1 VKPFNALFFCASLFI
16 SASAA
21 HADIITE
28 TIKGTASGT
37 DSAGFF
43 GSPGA
48 ILSQSFVE
56 TFVFDSSLGKFNGD
70 PTELDNGAISAS
82 LTINGITKTVGP
94 GIGSIIR
101 VEHTPGESIRVY
113 TVSQVTLSEGNEID
127 TFLASRPDD
136 PDFPLPASVLTPF
149 EIKGGTGQFTI
160 GGDNIELDNNTIQ
173 LAVAAVPEPSTWAMM
188 ILGFFGVSFMA
199 YRRKRQSEIAIG

>member
-28 TIKGTASGT
+28 TIKGTASGA

-43 GSPGA
+43 GSPGT
-48 ILSQSFVE
+48 ILPQSFVE
-56 TFVFDSSLGKFNGD
+56 TFVFDSSLGTFNGD
-70 PTELDNGAISAS
+70 PTELDDGAISAS

-101 VEHTPGESIRVY
+101 VQHTPGDSIRVY

-127 TFLASRPDD
+127 TFLASRSDD

-149 EIKGGTGQFTI
+149 EITGGTGQFTI
-160 GGDNIELDNNTIQ
+160 GGDDIKLDNNTIQ

-188 ILGFFGVSFMA
+188 ILGFVGVGAMT
-199 YRRKRQSEIAIG
+199 YRRRMSAVLAV

>member
-1 VKPFNALFFCASLFI
+1 MKPFNALFFCASLFI
-16 SASAA
+16 GASVA

-43 GSPGA
+43 GLPGA
-48 ILSQSFVE
+48 ISSQSFVE
-56 TFVFDSSLGKFNGD
+56 TFVFDSSLGTFNGG

-82 LTINGITKTVGP
+82 LTINGITKTVAP

-101 VEHTPGESIRVY
+101 VEHTPGESIRVF
-113 TVSQVTLSEGNEID
+113 TVSQVKLSEDSEID
-127 TFLASRPDD
+127 TFLASGPDD

-149 EIKGGTGQFTI
+149 EITGGNGQFTI
-160 GGDNIELDNNTIQ
+160 GGDSINLENNTIQ
-173 LAVAAVPEPSTWAMM
+173 LAVAAVPEPSAWAMM
-188 ILGFFGVSFMA
+188 ILGFCGVGFMA
-199 YRRKRQSEIAIG
+199 FRRKSRTAIAIG